1 MSDWYTADHVALWDA
16 IDKYS
21 DCPRGSIARAL
32 ARQEVELSVARVK
45 DLTPPALVEAV
56 FTRGYRKGHDD
67 AIARAANTVDY
78 MAEHDHDF
86 DPAAYSDAIRSM
98 PVGQDATRERER
110 WIFRRGISV
119 ATGDLIGAD
128 DETADREIAKC
139 PL

>member
-1 MSDWYTADHVALWDA
+1 MNHQNLWDA
-16 IDKYS
+16 IDKFARCA
-21 DCPRGSIARAL
+21 DGSIAQAMAREEVEAEL
-32 ARQEVELSVARVK
+32 AKARQR
-45 DLTPPALVEAV
+45 
-56 FTRGYRKGHDD
+56 GHDD

-86 DPAAYSDAIRSM
+86 DPSAYSDAIRSM
-98 PVGQDATRERER
+98 PMGKAATRERER